1 MSLSRS
7 DTSVLG
13 RWWWTVDRWTL
24 LAVGTLIGFGYVMM
38 LAASPAVAERLHQS
52 RDVFI
57 LKQVVFL
64 ALAGLVVVA
73 VSLLS
78 PRGVRRLAL
87 LGCLA
92 ALALTAAT
100 LVMGVEIKGARRWIS
115 VPGMTV
121 QPSEFL
127 KPCFAVVAAW
137 LLSEGQRVPRLRGNS
152 ASETMPRK
160 WLRHFAGFARP
171 NARKPLGFAGFPG
184 MILASGMLAL
194 IALLL
199 KSQPDMGMLAVVAA
213 VFFIQLFIGGL
224 NLLLV
229 GVAAGGLV
237 AAGIGAYTFFPH
249 VRSRITRFM
258 DPASGDS
265 YQVNTALEAFGN
277 GGLLGRGPGEGRVKD
292 VLPDAHADFVFAVV
306 GEEFGMIICLVLLCL
321 FGFIV
326 LRGLLRMLA
335 EQDLFIVLA
344 SCGLVT
350 SFGLQ
355 AFVNMGSALHLI
367 PTKGMTLPF
376 VSYGGSS
383 VLAVALG
390 IGMLLALT
398 RRRARAEP
406 VWERS
411 A

>member
-24 LAVGTLIGFGYVMM
+24 LAVATLIGFGYVMM

-52 RDVFI
+52 RDVFL

-78 PRGVRRLAL
+78 PKGVRRLAL

-115 VPGMTV
+115 IPGMTV

-137 LLSEGQRVPRLRGNS
+137 LLSEGH
-152 ASETMPRK
+152 SETE
-160 WLRHFAGFARP
+160 WFARVGSTASP
-171 NARKPLGFAGFPG
+171 SGTARFQRNEVVCATPQPSVQRFPG
-184 MILASGMLAL
+184 MALAGAVFAI

-213 VFFIQLFIGGL
+213 VFFVQLFIGGL
-224 NLLLV
+224 NLTLV

-237 AAGIGAYTFFPH
+237 AAGVGAYTFFPH

-258 DPASGDS
+258 DPTSGDS

-277 GGLLGRGPGEGRVKD
+277 GGLLGRGAGEGRVKD

-306 GEEFGMIICLVLLCL
+306 GEEFGMVICLVLLCL

-326 LRGLLRMLA
+326 LRGLLRLLA

-398 RRRARAEP
+398 RRRARAET
-406 VWERS
+406 VWERGT
-411 A
+411 

>member
-1 MSLSRS
+1 MPALSRS
-7 DTSVLG
+7 DNSTLG

-24 LAVGTLIGFGYVMM
+24 LAVATLIGFGYVMM
-38 LAASPAVAERLHQS
+38 LAASPAVAERIHVS
-52 RDVFI
+52 RDAFI

-64 ALAGLVVVA
+64 GLAGLVVVGT
-73 VSLLS
+73 SLLS
-78 PRGVRRLAL
+78 PRGVRRLAI
-87 LGCLA
+87 LGCGG
-92 ALALTAAT
+92 ALLLTFLT
-100 LVMGVEIKGARRWIS
+100 LVHGVEIKGARRWIS

-127 KPCFAVVAAW
+127 KPCFAVTAAW
-137 LLSEGQRVPRLRGNS
+137 LLAEGQRVRR
-152 ASETMPRK
+152 
-160 WLRHFAGFARP
+160 
-171 NARKPLGFAGFPG
+171 FPG
-184 MILASGMLAL
+184 MILAGGVFAL

-199 KSQPDMGMLAVVAA
+199 KSQPDMGMLAVVTA
-213 VFFIQLFIGGL
+213 VFFAQLFVAGL
-224 NLLLV
+224 NLVFV
-229 GVAAGGLV
+229 GVGVGALGAAAV
-237 AAGIGAYTFFPH
+237 GAYTFFPH
-249 VRSRITRFM
+249 VRSRVTRFL

-292 VLPDAHADFVFAVV
+292 MLPDAHADFVYAVV
-306 GEEFGMIICLVLLCL
+306 GEEFGMVVCLIVLAL
-321 FGFIV
+321 FAFIV
-326 LRGLLRMLA
+326 LRGLLRLLA
-335 EQDLFIVLA
+335 ETDLFIVLA
-344 SCGLVT
+344 SAGLVT

-355 AFVNMGSALHLI
+355 AFVNMASSLHLI

-406 VWERS
+406 VWEGTR
-411 A
+411 

>member
-1 MSLSRS
+1 MALSRS
-7 DTSVLG
+7 DDSVLG
-13 RWWWTVDRWTL
+13 RWWLTVDRWTL
-24 LAVGTLIGFGYVMM
+24 LAVATLIGFGYVMM
-38 LAASPAVAERLHQS
+38 LAASPAVAERIHQS
-52 RDVFI
+52 RDMFI

-64 ALAGLVVVA
+64 ALAGLVVVG

-78 PRGVRRLAL
+78 PRGVWRLAL
-87 LGCLA
+87 VGCLA

-137 LLSEGQRVPRLRGNS
+137 LLSEGSRIRR
-152 ASETMPRK
+152 
-160 WLRHFAGFARP
+160 
-171 NARKPLGFAGFPG
+171 FPG
-184 MILASGMLAL
+184 MLLAGGVFAL

-213 VFFIQLFIGGL
+213 VFFTQLFIGGL
-224 NLLLV
+224 NLVMV
-229 GVAAGGLV
+229 GLGAGGLV
-237 AAGIGAYTFFPH
+237 GAAISAYAFFPH
-249 VRSRITRFM
+249 VRSRVTRFL
-258 DPASGDS
+258 DPSSGDS

-277 GGLLGRGPGEGRVKD
+277 GGLLGRGPGEGRIKD

-306 GEEFGMIICLVLLCL
+306 GEEFGMVICLVLLAL

-326 LRGLLRMLA
+326 LRGLLRLLA

-355 AFVNMGSALHLI
+355 AFVNMASSLHLI

-398 RRRARAEP
+398 RRRARTET
-406 VWERS
+406 VWGVVS
-411 A
+411 

>member
-1 MSLSRS
+1 MVTLSRS

-24 LAVGTLIGFGYVMM
+24 AAVATLIGVGYVMM
-38 LAASPAVAERLHQS
+38 LAASPAVAERLQQS

-64 ALAGLVVVA
+64 AAAGLVVIA

-100 LVMGVEIKGARRWIS
+100 ILIGVEIKGARRWIS

-127 KPCFAVVAAW
+127 KPCFAVVTAW
-137 LLSEGQRVPRLRGNS
+137 LISEGHRS
-152 ASETMPRK
+152 
-160 WLRHFAGFARP
+160 RH
-171 NARKPLGFAGFPG
+171 FPG
-184 MILASGMLAL
+184 MLLAGGVLAL
-194 IALLL
+194 IAMLL
-199 KSQPDMGMLAVVAA
+199 KAQPDMGMLAVVAA
-213 VFFIQLFIGGL
+213 VFFVQLFIGGL
-224 NLLLV
+224 NLALV
-229 GVAAGGLV
+229 GIGAGGLV
-237 AAGIGAYTFFPH
+237 AAAIGAYSFFPH
-249 VRSRITRFM
+249 VRSRVTRFL
-258 DPASGDS
+258 DPSSGDS
-265 YQVNTALEAFGN
+265 YQVTTALEAFGN

-292 VLPDAHADFVFAVV
+292 ALPDAHSDFIFAVV
-306 GEEFGMIICLVLLCL
+306 GEEFGMALCLVVLGL

-326 LRGLLRMLA
+326 LRGLLRLLA

-344 SCGLVT
+344 SCGLVA

-355 AFVNMGSALHLI
+355 AFVNMASALHLI

-398 RRRARAEP
+398 RRRTRDEL
-406 VWERS
+406 VWDS
-411 A
+411 APRGSAS